1 MVQPILGGTKRTADL
16 GRSGSDPRFG
26 TTNINQSQRVFPHD
40 MALVRSPVHLSRHW
54 ACQIA
59 LAVARCSCSRSRRS
73 CAEIL
78 ITESFYRDLV
88 PKSCQEISYRVLVQK
103 ALLESLCRDLLK
115 LARRPLLE
123 FSAYLARPPL
133 LEILYRDIA

>member
-40 MALVRSPVHLSRHW
+40 MALVRSPVHPSRHW

-59 LAVARCSCSRSRRS
+59 LAVARCSFWDASRNLLGTLGLSDRSR
-73 CAEIL
+73 CGAVFMFKVKEIL
-78 ITESFYRDLV
+78 RRDLD
-88 PKSCQEISYRVLVQK
+88 YRE
-103 ALLESLCRDLLK
+103 LL
-115 LARRPLLE
+115 
-123 FSAYLARPPL
+123 
-133 LEILYRDIA
+133 